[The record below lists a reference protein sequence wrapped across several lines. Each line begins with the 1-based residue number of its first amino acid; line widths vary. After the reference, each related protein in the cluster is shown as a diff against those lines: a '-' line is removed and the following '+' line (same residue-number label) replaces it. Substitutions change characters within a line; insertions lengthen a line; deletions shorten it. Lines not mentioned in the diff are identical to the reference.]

1 MKPAALLLCLL
12 VTVTTASAGPPPGED
27 ARTARAAHTPRVREV
42 RFAGDPAFEPD
53 TLKKALQELESRRV
67 IPGIWT
73 RRPLYEA
80 RAVEADLAR
89 LRSFYVSHGY
99 FDARVG
105 VGDVIVDGRDAILSL
120 EVQSGPKYAV
130 RHVAIDGIHR
140 GRVEIATDSN
150 GEFPVDTLC
159 AHLLDARRIAESHG
173 HIDFAGGLEVSY
185 SDGLPLPDTDRRW
198 VDVIARVRTGSAY
211 TVGRITFSG
220 HHRVNEST
228 LRRAMKLQE
237 RSLFDAG
244 KLRTSLAGLNRSGL
258 FEPLTLPDVEIDRN
272 PDTLTADLTIAV
284 RERPRRSWSLA
295 GPMGPSSFGLLE
307 ANVSSRL
314 PPWGRGILEASTYY
328 VTFSLTGFSNPLIRL
343 LPIRVRPSPPAVLL
357 LERPYLPGQA
367 LFSGFALSPRL
378 SARRLVAGYGLRHL
392 DRAAQAALIG
402 EPPDSSSLLILVSGP
417 QPSAGGDGPADT
429 RFLICNP
436 PAPNRWVRRAGLA
449 ANLALGTF
457 RPW

>member
-1 MKPAALLLCLL
+1 M
-12 VTVTTASAGPPPGED
+12 
-27 ARTARAAHTPRVREV
+27 
-42 RFAGDPAFEPD
+42 
-53 TLKKALQELESRRV
+53 
-67 IPGIWT
+67 
-73 RRPLYEA
+73 PLYEV

-89 LRSFYVSHGY
+89 LRSFYFSHGY

-140 GRVEIATDSN
+140 ERVEIATDSN

-185 SDGLPLPDTDRRW
+185 SDGLRLPDPSRRW
-198 VDVIARVRTGSAY
+198 VDIIARVRTGSAY
-211 TVGRITFSG
+211 TVGRINFSG

-237 RSLFDAG
+237 RALFDAG

-258 FEPLTLPDVEIDRN
+258 FEPLTLPDVEIERN
-272 PDTLTADLTIAV
+272 PDYLTIAV

-367 LFSGFALSPRL
+367 LFSGFALSPQL

-402 EPPDSSSLLILVSGP
+402 EPHDSSSLLILVSGP
-417 QPSAGGDGPADT
+417 QPSAGGGGPAEARVLT
-429 RFLICNP
+429 CNP
-436 PAPNRWVRRAGLA
+436 PAPNRWVRRAARA

-457 RPW
+457 GPW